1 MNWNESMLTRRGGMN
16 NSVFYQPIPVMLM
29 VIIAVGLLGS
39 SLAVAQDSKITMK
52 VNFDASTIEAIVNDP
67 ANILKAEEEFWE
79 TDSAY
84 RLSAAWHDGAG
95 VPRTEDLMEVWRGE
109 LRTLATMPRSERQ
122 NLPYYRLALDVNSK
136 QEMFREKAVPHLLS
150 FLPNLHTIKINTTVY
165 LTAFTHAYAFST
177 NGQMVVSLSSSFWNN
192 DLNKVLNLLTHE
204 LFHVGHGNSLG
215 YAKEDPLE
223 DSLKNEFLM
232 TLHAEGI
239 ATYVGYTIQDM
250 FPSVIQDYVMMNN
263 PNTVREKIAH
273 VNDIFEKAD
282 TVEAGKLRKLS
293 WDVGVA
299 ERAYYITGGHMART
313 IDQNLGRAALVST
326 IENGPLSFIDT
337 YNELVPKE
345 EQILRFPGPDK
356 NSSILRLK
364 AVALT
369 GNDSTIDKI
378 KLEMATK
385 NFGKEKQLAAS
396 LNSLGYKIYYAF
408 ENPEAA
414 IKVLTIGTEFDQNAA
429 YILDSIGEIYLL
441 EKDYLSSEKFC
452 RKALELD
459 PHLASSIDM
468 LKKIAEMR
476 EEPMGSE

>member
-1 MNWNESMLTRRGGMN
+1 
-16 NSVFYQPIPVMLM
+16 
-29 VIIAVGLLGS
+29 
-39 SLAVAQDSKITMK
+39 
-52 VNFDASTIEAIVNDP
+52 
-67 ANILKAEEEFWE
+67 
-79 TDSAY
+79 
-84 RLSAAWHDGAG
+84 
-95 VPRTEDLMEVWRGE
+95 
-109 LRTLATMPRSERQ
+109 
-122 NLPYYRLALDVNSK
+122 
-136 QEMFREKAVPHLLS
+136 
-150 FLPNLHTIKINTTVY
+150 
-165 LTAFTHAYAFST
+165 
-177 NGQMVVSLSSSFWNN
+177 
-192 DLNKVLNLLTHE
+192 
-204 LFHVGHGNSLG
+204 
-215 YAKEDPLE
+215 
-223 DSLKNEFLM
+223 M

-273 VNDIFEKAD
+273 VNDIFEKTD

-364 AVALT
+364 AAALT

>member
-1 MNWNESMLTRRGGMN
+1 MSD
-16 NSVFYQPIPVMLM
+16 SIFSKPIPMML
-29 VIIAVGLLGS
+29 IAIVAVAILNS
-39 SLAVAQDSKITMK
+39 SLVVAQDSKITMK
-52 VNFDASTIEAIVNDP
+52 VNFDASSIETIVNDP
-67 ANILKAEEEFWE
+67 GNVLETEEEFWK
-79 TDSAY
+79 TDPAY
-84 RLSAAWHDGAG
+84 RLSAAWHDHAS
-95 VPRTEDLMEVWRGE
+95 VPRSEELMEVWRGE
-109 LRTLATMPRSERQ
+109 LRTLAITPLSERQ
-122 NLPYYRLALDVNSK
+122 NLPYFRLALDVNSK

-150 FLPNLHTIKINTTVY
+150 FLPNLHVIKIDTTVF

-177 NGQMVVSLSSSFWNN
+177 NGQMVISQSSSFWSN

-204 LFHVGHGNSLG
+204 LFHVGHGSSLG

-239 ATYVGYTIQDM
+239 ATYVGYTIQDV
-250 FPSVIQDYVMMNN
+250 FPSVIQDHVMMND
-263 PNTVREKIAH
+263 PHTVREKITR
-273 VNDIFEKAD
+273 VNAIFEKAD
-282 TVEAGKLRKLS
+282 TTEAGKLRELS
-293 WDVGVA
+293 WEVGVG
-299 ERAYYITGGHMART
+299 ERAYYVTGGHMART

-326 IENGPLSFIDT
+326 IEFGPLSFIDT

-345 EQILRFPGPDK
+345 EQILRFPGPNK

-364 AVALT
+364 EAALS
-369 GNDSTIDKI
+369 GDDSAIDEI

-385 NFGKEKQLAAS
+385 NAGKEKQLAAS
-396 LNSLGYKIYYAF
+396 LNSLGYKLYYVF

-414 IKVLTIGTEFDQNAA
+414 IKVLTIGTEFDPNAA

-459 PHLASSIDM
+459 PHLGSSINM
-468 LKKIAEMR
+468 LKKIVEMR
-476 EEPMGSE
+476 KHIGS

>member
-1 MNWNESMLTRRGGMN
+1 MNDSNFSKSIL
-16 NSVFYQPIPVMLM
+16 VMLIA
-29 VIIAVGLLGS
+29 IIAVVLLTS
-39 SLAVAQDSKITMK
+39 PLVEEQDSKISMK
-52 VNFDASTIEAIVNDP
+52 VSFDTSSIEAIVNDP
-67 ANILKAEEEFWE
+67 ANILKTEEEFWE

-84 RLSAAWHDGAG
+84 RLSAAWHVGAS
-95 VPRTEDLMEVWRGE
+95 VPRTEELMEVWRGE
-109 LRTLATMPRSERQ
+109 LRTLATMPLSERQ

-136 QEMFREKAVPHLLS
+136 QEMFKEKAVPHLLS
-150 FLPNLHTIKINTTVY
+150 FLPNLHIIKIDTTVF

-177 NGQMVVSLSSSFWNN
+177 NGQMVISQSSSFWGN

-204 LFHVGHGNSLG
+204 LFHVGHGSSLG

-239 ATYVGYTIQDM
+239 ATYVGYTINDL
-250 FPSVIQDYVMMNN
+250 FPSIIQDHVMMND
-263 PNTVREKIAH
+263 PHTVSEKIAH
-273 VNDIFEKAD
+273 VNAIFEMAD
-282 TVEAGKLRKLS
+282 TTQTGKLKKLS
-293 WDVGVA
+293 WDVGVG
-299 ERAYYITGGHMART
+299 ERAYYVTGGHMART
-313 IDQNLGRAALVST
+313 IDQNLGRPALVST

-345 EQILRFPGPDK
+345 EQIIRFPGPNK

-364 AVALT
+364 KAALS
-369 GNDSTIDKI
+369 GDDHAIDEI

-385 NFGKEKQLAAS
+385 NAGKEKQLAAS

-408 ENPEAA
+408 ENPQAA
-414 IKVLTIGTEFDQNAA
+414 IKVLTIGTEFDPKAA

-441 EKDYLSSEKFC
+441 EKDYVSSEKFC

-459 PHLASSIDM
+459 PHLASSLNM
-468 LKKIAEMR
+468 LKITAEMR
-476 EEPMGSE
+476 KNE

>member
-1 MNWNESMLTRRGGMN
+1 MNESN
-16 NSVFYQPIPVMLM
+16 FSKSIPVMLIA
-29 VIIAVGLLGS
+29 IIAVVLLTS
-39 SLAVAQDSKITMK
+39 SLVEAQDSNISMK
-52 VNFDASTIEAIVNDP
+52 VSFDTSSIEAIVSDP
-67 ANILKAEEEFWE
+67 ANILKTEDEFWA

-84 RLSAAWHDGAG
+84 RLSVAWHDGAG
-95 VPRTEDLMEVWRGE
+95 VPRTEELMEDWRGE
-109 LRTLATMPRSERQ
+109 LRTLAKMPLSERQ

-136 QEMFREKAVPHLLS
+136 QEMFSEKAVPHLLS
-150 FLPNLHTIKINTTVY
+150 FLPNLHIIKIDTTVF

-177 NGQMVVSLSSSFWNN
+177 NGQMVINQSSSFWGN

-232 TLHAEGI
+232 TLHGEGI
-239 ATYVGYTIQDM
+239 ATYVGYTIQEV
-250 FPSVIQDYVMMNN
+250 FPSVIQDHVMMVD
-263 PNTVREKIAH
+263 PNTVREKIAQ
-273 VNDIFEKAD
+273 VNAIFEKAD
-282 TVEAGKLRKLS
+282 TTQAGELRKLS
-293 WDVGVA
+293 WDVGVG
-299 ERAYYITGGHMART
+299 ERAYYVVGGHMART
-313 IDQNLGRAALVST
+313 IDQNLGRATLVST
-326 IENGPLSFIDT
+326 IEYGPLSFIDT

-345 EQILRFPGPDK
+345 EQILRFPGPNK

-364 AVALT
+364 EAALS
-369 GNDSTIDKI
+369 GDDSAIDEI
-378 KLEMATK
+378 KLDLATK
-385 NFGKEKQLAAS
+385 NAGKEKQLATS

-414 IKVLTIGTEFDQNAA
+414 IKVLTIGTELDPDAA

-441 EKDYLSSEKFC
+441 EKDYVSSEKFC

-459 PHLASSIDM
+459 PHLGSSINM

-476 EEPMGSE
+476 KEIKGSKQSVRVDK